1 MSLSKSGRPFIDPD
15 TGVLVRYEPAD
26 PLSPPH
32 DHVLRVEDGMNVVA
46 VRTPQTPKVDD
57 KPTNALGVIRRFL

>member
-26 PLSPPH
+26 PLSAPH
-32 DHVLRVEDGMNVVA
+32 DHVMPAEASVTR
-46 VRTPQTPKVDD
+46 
-57 KPTNALGVIRRFL
+57 

>member
-15 TGVLVRYEPAD
+15 TGVLVRYEPSD

-32 DHVLRVEDGMNVVA
+32 DHVLRVEEGMNVVA
-46 VRTPQTPKVDD
+46 VRTPQAPNVGD
-57 KPTNALGVIRRFL
+57 KPRDALSVIRRYL